1 MLITSGSA
9 LLVDGHSHTFNQVRA
24 CVETS
29 KHAGTKHAGAR
40 LTIQATRIRRMPQAR
55 TYEHA
60 LVKAGLG
67 PVAGVDE
74 AGRGACCG
82 PMAIAACILPAK
94 PIHPLDKLTDSK
106 KLSPTMREKLFP
118 IIKDSAESWSVIL
131 ISAADIDKYG
141 IQAMNIAGM
150 RRAVGALDERPHY
163 VLTDA
168 MRVDGL
174 TQPHLPIIGGDS
186 AARCIAAASV
196 LAKVTRDHYMCDL
209 AERYPGYGLEKHKGY
224 GTAQHIDAVRLHGG
238 TPEHR
243 YTYRNVAEAVGA
255 YRAHHSI

>member
-1 MLITSGSA
+1 MLTTSGLA
-9 LLVDGHSHTFNQVRA
+9 RLVDGHSRSFNQVKA
-24 CVETS
+24 CIDTGDNS
-29 KHAGTKHAGAR
+29 GTRHAGAR
-40 LTIQATRIRRMPQAR
+40 LTIHSTRIRRMPQAR

-94 PIHPLDKLTDSK
+94 PIHPLDRLTDSK
-106 KLSPTMREKLFP
+106 KLSPTMRERLFP
-118 IIKDSAESWSVIL
+118 IIKDCAESWSVIL
-131 ISAADIDKYG
+131 IPAADIDKYV

-150 RRAVGALDERPHY
+150 RRAVGALDHHPHY

-196 LAKVTRDHYMCDL
+196 LAKVTRDRYMCDL
-209 AERYPGYGLEKHKGY
+209 AERYPGYGLDKHKGY

>member
-1 MLITSGSA
+1 
-9 LLVDGHSHTFNQVRA
+9 
-24 CVETS
+24 
-29 KHAGTKHAGAR
+29 
-40 LTIQATRIRRMPQAR
+40 
-55 TYEHA
+55 
-60 LVKAGLG
+60 
-67 PVAGVDE
+67 
-74 AGRGACCG
+74 
-82 PMAIAACILPAK
+82 MAIAACILPAK

-131 ISAADIDKYG
+131 IPAADIDKYG

-150 RRAVGALDERPHY
+150 RRAVGVLDERPHY

-196 LAKVTRDHYMCDL
+196 LAKVTRDRYMCDL
-209 AERYPGYGLEKHKGY
+209 AERYPEYGLEKHKGY

>member
-1 MLITSGSA
+1 MLTTSGRA
-9 LLVDGHSHTFNQVRA
+9 RLVDGHSRSFNQVKA
-24 CVETS
+24 CVD
-29 KHAGTKHAGAR
+29 AGDNSGTRHAGAR
-40 LTIQATRIRRMPQAR
+40 LTIHSTRIRRMPQAR

-94 PIHPLDKLTDSK
+94 PIHPLDRLTDSK
-106 KLSPTMREKLFP
+106 KLSPTMRERLFP
-118 IIKDSAESWSVIL
+118 IIKDCAESWSVIL
-131 ISAADIDKYG
+131 IPAADIDKYG

-150 RRAVGALDERPHY
+150 LRAVRALDHHPHY

-196 LAKVTRDHYMCDL
+196 LAKVTRDRYMCDL
-209 AERYPGYGLEKHKGY
+209 AERYPGYGLDKHKGY

>member
-1 MLITSGSA
+1 MLTTSGRA
-9 LLVDGHSHTFNQVRA
+9 RLLDGHSRSFNQVKA
-24 CVETS
+24 CVD
-29 KHAGTKHAGAR
+29 AGDNSGTRHAGAR
-40 LTIQATRIRRMPQAR
+40 LTIHSTRIRRMPQAR

-94 PIHPLDKLTDSK
+94 PIHPLDRLTDSK
-106 KLSPTMREKLFP
+106 KLSPTMRERLFP
-118 IIKDSAESWSVIL
+118 IIKDCAESWSVIL
-131 ISAADIDKYG
+131 IPAADIDKYG

-150 RRAVGALDERPHY
+150 RRAVGALDHHPHY

-196 LAKVTRDHYMCDL
+196 LAKVIRDRYMCDL
-209 AERYPGYGLEKHKGY
+209 AERYPGYGLDKHKGY

>member
-1 MLITSGSA
+1 MLTTSGRA
-9 LLVDGHSHTFNQVRA
+9 RLVDGHSRSFNQVKA
-24 CVETS
+24 CVD
-29 KHAGTKHAGAR
+29 AGDNSGTRHAGAR
-40 LTIQATRIRRMPQAR
+40 LTIHSTRIRRMPQAR
-55 TYEHA
+55 TYEDA

-94 PIHPLDKLTDSK
+94 PIHPLDRLTDSK
-106 KLSPTMREKLFP
+106 KLSPTMRERLFP
-118 IIKDSAESWSVIL
+118 IIKDCAESWSVIL
-131 ISAADIDKYG
+131 IPAADIDKYG

-150 RRAVGALDERPHY
+150 RRAVGALDHHPHY

-196 LAKVTRDHYMCDL
+196 LAKVTRDRYMCDL
-209 AERYPGYGLEKHKGY
+209 AERYPGYGLDKHKGY
-224 GTAQHIDAVRLHGG
+224 GTVQHIDAVRLHGG

>member
-1 MLITSGSA
+1 
-9 LLVDGHSHTFNQVRA
+9 
-24 CVETS
+24 
-29 KHAGTKHAGAR
+29 
-40 LTIQATRIRRMPQAR
+40 
-55 TYEHA
+55 
-60 LVKAGLG
+60 
-67 PVAGVDE
+67 
-74 AGRGACCG
+74 
-82 PMAIAACILPAK
+82 MAIAACILPAK

-131 ISAADIDKYG
+131 IPAADIDKYG

-150 RRAVGALDERPHY
+150 RRAVGVLD
-163 VLTDA
+163 
-168 MRVDGL
+168 
-174 TQPHLPIIGGDS
+174 
-186 AARCIAAASV
+186 V
-196 LAKVTRDHYMCDL
+196 LAKVTRDRYMCDL
-209 AERYPGYGLEKHKGY
+209 AERYPEYGLEKHKGY

>member
-1 MLITSGSA
+1 
-9 LLVDGHSHTFNQVRA
+9 
-24 CVETS
+24 
-29 KHAGTKHAGAR
+29 
-40 LTIQATRIRRMPQAR
+40 
-55 TYEHA
+55 
-60 LVKAGLG
+60 
-67 PVAGVDE
+67 
-74 AGRGACCG
+74 
-82 PMAIAACILPAK
+82 MAIAACILPAK
-94 PIHPLDKLTDSK
+94 PIHPLDRLTDSK
-106 KLSPTMREKLFP
+106 KLSPTMRERLFP
-118 IIKDSAESWSVIL
+118 IIKDCAESWSVIL
-131 ISAADIDKYG
+131 IPAADIDKYG

-150 RRAVGALDERPHY
+150 RRAVGALDHHPHY

-196 LAKVTRDHYMCDL
+196 LAKVTRDRYMCDL
-209 AERYPGYGLEKHKGY
+209 AERYPGYGLDKHKGY